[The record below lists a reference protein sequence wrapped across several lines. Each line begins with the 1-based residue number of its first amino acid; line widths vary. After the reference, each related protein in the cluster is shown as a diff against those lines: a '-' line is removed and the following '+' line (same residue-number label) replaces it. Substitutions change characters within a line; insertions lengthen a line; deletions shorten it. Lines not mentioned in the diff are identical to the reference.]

1 MAFADINLNS
11 LQTSFEC
18 DKTST
23 LPKPVSFIGTHEI
36 VKFIG
41 GGTYGKVYLTKNR
54 VTGVKAA
61 VKVIKKS
68 ALSFMTID
76 AAVEEKAA
84 LLSLRDSPWF
94 THLEASWHDD
104 ANFYLET
111 VRLPPLFA
119 ISLTNHKLNVDVLP
133 YASGRG
139 DLASWRG
146 A

>member
-18 DKTST
+18 DRIPA
-23 LPKPVSFIGTHEI
+23 LPKPASFIGTHEV

-41 GGTYGKVYLTKNR
+41 GGTYGKVYLTKDR
-54 VTGVKAA
+54 ITGVKAA

-104 ANFYLET
+104 ANFYLAT
-111 VRLPPLFA
+111 VCSPPSFCPL
-119 ISLTNHKLNVDVLP
+119 SHKPQIECRRIIPCLWT
-133 YASGRG
+133 R
-139 DLASWRG
+139 
-146 A
+146 

>member
-11 LQTSFEC
+11 LQTLLEC

-23 LPKPVSFIGTHEI
+23 LPKPVSFLGTHEI
-36 VKFIG
+36 VTFIG

-104 ANFYLET
+104 ANFSLAT

-119 ISLTNHKLNVDVLP
+119 LSLTNHKFNVDVLP

-139 DLASWRG
+139 DLAGWRG